1 MSYDIPFRGRS
12 GSLTKEL
19 AKKQAPKRTTDAEV
33 DPWGAT
39 VPSLALPTTPPT
51 MADLIS
57 QFEAESGYGNL
68 PRVTT
73 PLSPPTRVPSGRGS
87 SVPTPTP
94 TADTTIPSKYE
105 LDPASRRIRE
115 VEEFESGA
123 ESRAARIQ
131 EESQIYPDEPE
142 EGSWFYNRGVTEP
155 PGPRVPLDFT
165 TGEGFLGE
173 AAGIGLGSLYVAG
186 QFMEPIQQ
194 PIDVAAETV
203 IESIHMIG
211 GGPKPTLFTASQDG
225 KPGGY
230 TGALEQFRDRA
241 WWVQI
246 LATLPAEIVGG
257 AIIGKG
263 VSLSSR
269 ATGVLDLPG
278 RGAIVRG
285 AIDIETVP
293 TARSSRVSGSLF
305 DESAIDLVK
314 RKIDESAPICF
325 SKCINDI
332 GDNVLN
338 LREVNP
344 GLSRKDTLDSMVRKQ
359 FRATTHDVQGTP
371 IIRHAIERGVAL
383 KSMAQATSLTIGH
396 IARDIFPDINPQ
408 ELIPSLSGIDMSLSK
423 DLGYMP
429 SISDVAA
436 RLDTFAPHLTE
447 KQITG
452 LMAMQKKLAPW
463 RELLDQLQIPLGS
476 RRDVTGRG
484 FYIPRGD
491 SIEIGAEQIVR
502 ERAALSAGGG
512 KQGFEMA
519 ESFPSMSS
527 GVSSG
532 HKYANMEDTI
542 NSYINHVGERSIN
555 VHTGNLF
562 KKLQAENGE
571 LLVETPKVRLERN
584 SPSLKKDV
592 TNLKSN
598 IRNAG
603 QSIRSQ
609 DAVVRR
615 VAREKEIAEGEVAAA
630 GERLTGARGR
640 LDELQP
646 EFLVS
651 DRKLAVKL
659 LDEAKENRNQL
670 AEEVKALGAEIRSV
684 TKKLDDVEAGWVAA
698 ALHQTR
704 DLFLAED
711 YTRFINNTLQ
721 SPVEGYFKLIDK
733 IADMNDYIERL
744 LVFRDNLANRVDELV
759 ERKALKSELYDDDR
773 ANYIQQGRNTRATRH
788 RELTIKGAKT
798 EIRLLDM
805 EERRAI
811 RRDLRLGKD
820 IGKRT
825 ERLEAA
831 AAKKAKM
838 EESLAEK
845 AESWRQAIESSRKPT
860 GRHAIDF
867 PGLQGNDFPSAL
879 ANSVN
884 KIIASEKKA
893 MFGNSW
899 ILNSWKDFNG
909 LYLGVKAT
917 YDDSWVF
924 IQGLPG
930 FFGTRGT
937 FGGPLRAITPAA
949 LSKEYASLLSL
960 NLRSWADPN
969 VLATFIFGFDESAG
983 RAGRFV
989 SEEWGSYGLR
999 IGGVNTEYRLG
1010 GGGGIFKGVERI
1022 PGVQAS
1028 NRAFGFM
1035 GDGKRL
1041 QFADDMLS
1049 EELAKGRSLQ
1059 SIVDSGDAARMAEI
1073 SNNMTGWSRHRVAG
1087 SIGDLA
1093 LLAPRYFAS
1102 RIETAFK
1109 AAMGSIPIVTKK
1121 GLRWGPRLDHRMA
1134 RRTMIRTITSSFA
1147 ITYAANK
1154 LQGKET
1160 DFRPIVDGKWNP
1172 QFNRIHAFGRD
1183 ISLLGPWDSLAR
1195 LTVAL
1200 GTDQFDAIRGMMSGS
1215 FTVAWDFLS
1224 GSDFSGRRTRDSHED
1239 VLRTF
1244 FDYTM
1249 PFSAEEGAEA
1259 TLQTLQ
1265 HGANADWKA
1274 AGSSGAG
1281 VAMEVFGVKSS
1292 VESLSD
1298 MKQNL
1303 AVDYMEKLKVEDPA
1317 KYKRVMDE
1325 MNMTSYDR
1333 MSGQDYLYDHLTD
1346 EIKNEILNDEAV
1358 KASTEELPSRLP
1370 GMDTRITVALD
1381 LYRESKKVSIT
1392 DLATVIAAGRDGQE
1406 LRSAIQDYKSQV
1418 YYASN
1423 TVFSGD
1429 VGESMGDKEK
1439 KNTID
1444 ILRDAYWAVELPED
1458 PDTGILDYDSRDE
1471 EREEIIATALDKGL
1485 EERDITVR
1493 MQTGNPSVDAVL
1505 NQYHSDM
1512 ETLKPLWAIEDL
1524 VLSHRS
1530 SAEREVWNHYKTLD
1544 DAGKRMY
1551 AGQNKLIGMIQGSIT
1566 EVRTK
1571 KRGRESE
1578 LDVAYVRQG
1587 YRGKPATIEG
1597 LRLFASMAQPNTQ
1610 P

>member
-1 MSYDIPFRGRS
+1 M
-12 GSLTKEL
+12 
-19 AKKQAPKRTTDAEV
+19 
-33 DPWGAT
+33 
-39 VPSLALPTTPPT
+39 
-51 MADLIS
+51 
-57 QFEAESGYGNL
+57 
-68 PRVTT
+68 
-73 PLSPPTRVPSGRGS
+73 
-87 SVPTPTP
+87 
-94 TADTTIPSKYE
+94 
-105 LDPASRRIRE
+105 SRRVRE
-115 VEEFESGA
+115 VEEFEEGA
-123 ESRAARIQ
+123 ESRSARIQ
-131 EESQIYPDEPE
+131 EESQIYPDQPE

-186 QFMEPIQQ
+186 QFWEPVQQ
-194 PIDVAAETV
+194 QVDVATETA
-203 IESIHMIG
+203 IEAFAMIG
-211 GGPKPTLFTASQDG
+211 GGPKPTIFTAGTEG

-230 TGALEQFRDRA
+230 TGALEQFRDRR

-246 LATLPAEIVGG
+246 LASLPSEVVGG
-257 AIIGKG
+257 VILGKG
-263 VSLSSR
+263 IKLATS
-269 ATGVLDLPG
+269 ATGVMDLPG
-278 RGAIVRG
+278 RSAIIRG
-285 AIDIETVP
+285 AADIETVP
-293 TARSSRVSGSLF
+293 TARSSRVSGLLF
-305 DESAIDLVK
+305 DESAVDLVR

-325 SKCINDI
+325 SECINPI
-332 GDNVLN
+332 GDNVLK
-338 LREVNP
+338 LREVTS
-344 GLSRKDTLDSMVRKQ
+344 GLSKKEAVDNIARKV
-359 FRATTHDVQGTP
+359 FRATTHDAQGTP
-371 IIRHAIERGVAL
+371 IIRHAIERKKAL
-383 KSMAQATSLTIGH
+383 ESMAQSMGLTIGH
-396 IARDIFPDINPQ
+396 IIRDAFPDIDAQ

-423 DLGYMP
+423 DLNFMP
-429 SISDVAA
+429 SVSDVAA
-436 RLDTFAPHLTE
+436 RLDVFAPHLTE
-447 KQITG
+447 KQMTA
-452 LMAMQKKLAPW
+452 LKAVQKKLAPW
-463 RELLDQLQIPLGS
+463 REMLDMLEIPLGS
-476 RRDVTGRG
+476 RSDVTGIG

-491 SIEIGAEQIVR
+491 AIEIGAEQMVR

-527 GVSSG
+527 GVGSG
-532 HKYANMEDTI
+532 HKYANIQDTI
-542 NSYINHVGERSIN
+542 NSYVNHVGERSID
-555 VHTGNLF
+555 VHIGNLF
-562 KKLQAENGE
+562 KKLEAENGE

-584 SPSLKKDV
+584 NPGLLKTV
-592 TNLKSN
+592 TNLRSN

-630 GERLTGARGR
+630 GERLSGARGR

-646 EFLVS
+646 EFLAS
-651 DRKLAVKL
+651 DRKVSVKL
-659 LDEAKENRNQL
+659 LDEARENRNML
-670 AEEVKALGAEIRSV
+670 HEEVKSLGAEIRSV
-684 TKKLDDVEAGWVAA
+684 TKKLDDVEASWVAA
-698 ALHQTR
+698 ALNQAK
-704 DLFLAED
+704 DLAFAED
-711 YTRFINNTLQ
+711 YTRFINNTLT
-721 SPVEGYFKLIDK
+721 SPIEGYFKLIDK
-733 IADMNDYIERL
+733 IADMNGYIDEL
-744 LVFRDNLANRVDELV
+744 LVLRNNLANRVDELI
-759 ERKALKSELYDDDR
+759 ERKALKSELSDDSR
-773 ANYIQQGRNTRATRH
+773 ANVIQQGRNVRANQH
-788 RELTIKGAKT
+788 RALTVKSTQTQIK
-798 EIRLLDM
+798 LWDM

-825 ERLEAA
+825 ERLEAT

-838 EESLAEK
+838 EQSLAEK
-845 AESWRQAIESSRKPT
+845 SEAWRRAIESSRRPKD
-860 GRHAIDF
+860 RHAIDY

-879 ANSVN
+879 ASSVN

-893 MFGNSW
+893 MFGDSW
-899 ILNSWKDFNG
+899 ILNSVRDLNG
-909 LYLGVKAT
+909 LYLGIKAG
-917 YDDSWVF
+917 YDDSIIF

-930 FFGTRGT
+930 FFGTRGK
-937 FGGPLRAITPAA
+937 FGGPLRAITPTA

-969 VLATFIFGFDESAG
+969 VLATFVFGFDEAAG

-999 IGGVNTEYRLG
+999 IGGVNTEFRLG
-1010 GGGGIFKGVERI
+1010 GGGGIFRGVERV
-1022 PGVQAS
+1022 PGVKAS
-1028 NRAFGFM
+1028 NRAFGFF

-1041 QFADDMLS
+1041 QFADDML
-1049 EELAKGRSLQ
+1049 EEEIAKGRSLQ
-1059 SIVDSGDAARMAEI
+1059 DIIDSGDAARIAEI

-1093 LLAPRYFAS
+1093 LLAPRYFSS

-1134 RRTMIRTITSSFA
+1134 RRTMIRTIASSIA
-1147 ITYAANK
+1147 ITYAVNK

-1160 DFRPIVDGKWNP
+1160 DFRPIVNGRWNP

-1200 GTDQFDAIRGMMSGS
+1200 GTDQFDAIRGMMSG
-1215 FTVAWDFLS
+1215 TGTIAWDFFS
-1224 GSDFSGRRTRDSHED
+1224 GSDFSGKRTRDSHED
-1239 VLRTF
+1239 VARTIF
-1244 FDYTM
+1244 SYTR

-1259 TLQTLQ
+1259 ALQAVQ
-1265 HGANADWKA
+1265 HGIDGDWKA

-1292 VESLSD
+1292 IESLSD

-1317 KYKRVMDE
+1317 KYKRVMDQ

-1346 EIKNEILNDEAV
+1346 EIKNEIMNDEAV
-1358 KASTEELPSRLP
+1358 KATIEELPDRLP
-1370 GMDTRITVALD
+1370 DMDDQIAVALN
-1381 LYRESKKVSIT
+1381 LYRESKQAAIT
-1392 DLATVIAAGRDGQE
+1392 DLATVIAAGRDGEE
-1406 LRSAIQDYKSQV
+1406 LRSAVQSYKTQV
-1418 YYASN
+1418 YHASN

-1458 PDTGILDYDSRDE
+1458 PETGILDYDTQTA

-1512 ETLKPLWAIEDL
+1512 ETLEPLWAVEDL
-1524 VLSHRS
+1524 ILGFYS
-1530 SAEREVWNHYKTLD
+1530 SAEREVWNHYLTLD
-1544 DAGKRMY
+1544 SAGKRMF
-1551 AGQNKLIGMIQGSIT
+1551 ASQNEVIGDIQGDI
-1566 EVRTK
+1566 EKERYRT
-1571 KRGRESE
+1571 RENDPDM
-1578 LDVAYVRQG
+1578 DVAYIRQG
-1587 YRGKPATIEG
+1587 YRGNPATIEG
-1597 LRLFASMAQPNTQ
+1597 AVEFDRIAQPNTQ